1 MSLFRHKHEIETG
14 RTSSAGNEIL
24 GFQPDGKVIV
34 PEDHA
39 KQQAT
44 WESIAHKAA
53 KVVSFTDLAGHEKYL
68 KVRNVTHSY
77 ASCRGVTDV
86 IASGQTTL
94 AGLTGTAPDFVLLI
108 LGANAGLIGM
118 SKVSALK
125 VLPVML
131 FLTSSNRNTSRSR
144 WHCHYP
150 SRVSS
155 PKSTQRRLKCTSRLS
170 SSLSKSSDLPA
181 AGRSLYS

>member
-1 MSLFRHKHEIETG
+1 LGVLTRSRLDDGRGKARVSLFRHKHEIETG

-68 KVRNVTHSY
+68 KVCCS
-77 ASCRGVTDV
+77 SLV
-86 IASGQTTL
+86 IPL
-94 AGLTGTAPDFVLLI
+94 
-108 LGANAGLIGM
+108 
-118 SKVSALK
+118 
-125 VLPVML
+125 
-131 FLTSSNRNTSRSR
+131 
-144 WHCHYP
+144 
-150 SRVSS
+150 
-155 PKSTQRRLKCTSRLS
+155 LS
-170 SSLSKSSDLPA
+170 SD
-181 AGRSLYS
+181 G